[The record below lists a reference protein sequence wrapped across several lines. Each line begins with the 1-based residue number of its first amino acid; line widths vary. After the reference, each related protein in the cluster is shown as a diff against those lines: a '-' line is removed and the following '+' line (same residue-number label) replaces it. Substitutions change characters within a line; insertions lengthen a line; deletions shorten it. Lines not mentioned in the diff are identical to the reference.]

1 MVSAMAKQAQ
11 YTEPG
16 AAVPWPPDWDEIV
29 LRLLASG
36 LVELADRVESGQP
49 VRLPYPVSLQ
59 RGLDRLSVMC
69 LAAGT
74 SSPRSI
80 ADLLRWCARPLGDWE
95 FRLAADGADDSV
107 RLIVGGYPSRDC
119 QEWVVVSADVEGE
132 FREQQIVFD
141 ALDLCRAH
149 NRPDVYVAFRELL
162 ITKPAMSELE
172 HATELT
178 RSELALVV
186 PQLQRAYGAAP
197 PEALIGGAA
206 RVCAH
211 CRNLLLPGPF
221 GEPQCAESDCTKATR
236 ILQTLAADEG
246 VRWVGR
252 EIRTWVCAPGRAEV
266 RIRDRLAKAGVTI
279 DLWPEFDSA
288 DLKITFPDGKFWF
301 ADVKTWSGPVQLA
314 RRLKRRPFCP
324 PEGAEQSF
332 IVIGK
337 HQTAARRGYMDTLR
351 SRNPSLKT
359 GPIRAVTEAAFITA
373 VIDRQGGVGR
383 A

>member
-1 MVSAMAKQAQ
+1 MVSAMAKQVAH
-11 YTEPG
+11 TEAG
-16 AAVPWPPDWDEIV
+16 AAAPWPSDGDEIV

-36 LVELADRVESGQP
+36 LVDLADCVGTGQP

-74 SSPRSI
+74 SPPRSM
-80 ADLLRWCARPLGDWE
+80 ADLLRWCAEPLGDWE
-95 FRLAADGADDSV
+95 LKLAADGADGSV

-119 QEWVVVSADVEGE
+119 QEWVVDAADVEGE
-132 FREQQIVFD
+132 FRERQIVLD
-141 ALDLCRAH
+141 ALDACRAH

-172 HATELT
+172 LATELT

-186 PQLQRAYGAAP
+186 PQLQRAYAAAP

-221 GEPQCAESDCTKATR
+221 GEAQCVESDCTKATR
-236 ILQTLAADEG
+236 VLQTLDADEG

-266 RIRDRLAKAGVTI
+266 RIRDRLAREGVTV

-288 DLKITFPDGKFWF
+288 DLKVAFPDSRFWF

-314 RRLKRRPFCP
+314 RRLKHRPFCP
-324 PEGAEQSF
+324 PVGAEQSF
-332 IVIGK
+332 IVIGRR
-337 HQTAARRGYMDTLR
+337 QTAARRGYMDTLR

-359 GPIRAVTEAAFITA
+359 GPIRAITEAAFITA
-373 VIDRQGGVGR
+373 VIDRRGGAHR